1 MCCRQKS
8 SASADSVAET
18 SRQMNPCPPDESDKS
33 QSLTTVMATAGS
45 IAVIFSACVDALA
58 NANSAMFFGIF
69 VGASSQINPRRVQRA
84 HGSPDEK
91 VQRTLETLQALQTR
105 AGGGMHNGAGCK
117 CRTQRIAR
125 NRANREGRARRASQ
139 VKTSL
144 AVCRMVD
151 QKRQKGKQEHEHVR
165 DCNLGPSNLN
175 RGQDTRAIVILVAL
189 VDWRFIKLH
198 KRQLGERDIPCFGG
212 FVGIPRPEVLGD
224 PEVSSFYRYAVLDR
238 RSSVQSDCRSPL
250 CQTTRS
256 RCCAALAAR

>member
-1 MCCRQKS
+1 MNTSDKRSPLFSQVRAHSIKRVCALRCRAIAAMCCRQKS

-105 AGGGMHNGAGCK
+105 AGGGMHNGAGCT

-125 NRANREGRARRASQ
+125 NRANRRGSGSKSKSSQ
-139 VKTSL
+139 DKSSSLPDGGPEKT
-144 AVCRMVD
+144 
-151 QKRQKGKQEHEHVR
+151 KREAG
-165 DCNLGPSNLN
+165 
-175 RGQDTRAIVILVAL
+175 T
-189 VDWRFIKLH
+189 
-198 KRQLGERDIPCFGG
+198 
-212 FVGIPRPEVLGD
+212 
-224 PEVSSFYRYAVLDR
+224 
-238 RSSVQSDCRSPL
+238 
-250 CQTTRS
+250 
-256 RCCAALAAR
+256 